1 MAVMLLFR
9 WELRSL
15 VGQRF
20 PAFFPLSVSDFNT
33 FFPDLR
39 KLSLDI
45 LLGKD
50 LKLRGSHSLGTLIE
64 WKLYYKGRIFFQFEF
79 PLAGDVN

>member
-64 WKLYYKGRIFFQFEF
+64 WKPAMCRVFAKGQVF

>member
-64 WKLYYKGRIFFQFEF
+64 WKRKHNLYQ
-79 PLAGDVN
+79 DNS